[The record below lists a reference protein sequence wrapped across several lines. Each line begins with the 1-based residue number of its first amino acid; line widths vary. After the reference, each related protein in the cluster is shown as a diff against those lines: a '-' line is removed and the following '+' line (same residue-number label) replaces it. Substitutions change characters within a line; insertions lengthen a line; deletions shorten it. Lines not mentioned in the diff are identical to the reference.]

1 MKKLF
6 LFFLFILTT
15 CATIEESFV
24 DNIVLEKSKEKA
36 LASLIKPQ
44 IRNTARVTTKP
55 TIRYITRYTSGVTTR
70 HTTKYTT
77 GVTTKHSLKVQTT
90 TPRKT
95 SMKNPPIKGID
106 KLFTGKLRE
115 EFRKQNDSVKKVIV
129 KLVKRNK
136 CKSFLMNMCSI
147 RLDPSEI
154 HRGICEN
161 LPRKDCEQ
169 AMGFA
174 KIALKYSK

>member
-36 LASLIKPQ
+36 IASLIKPQ
-44 IRNTARVTTKP
+44 IWNTARVTTKP

-77 GVTTKHSLKVQTT
+77 GVTTKHSSKVQTT

-106 KLFTGKLRE
+106 NLFTGK
-115 EFRKQNDSVKKVIV
+115 
-129 KLVKRNK
+129 
-136 CKSFLMNMCSI
+136 
-147 RLDPSEI
+147 
-154 HRGICEN
+154 
-161 LPRKDCEQ
+161 
-169 AMGFA
+169 
-174 KIALKYSK
+174 